1 MQISKI
7 QQPPIFAQKLQI
19 SIKLDFPNRFFYF
32 LQECVQE
39 GVYFGAHMVPS
50 DDHFLKVVSGLQM
63 AWLASVHAFMVWKGT
78 WLLIYKCP
86 LTLAGIA
93 LPIT

>member
-19 SIKLDFPNRFFYF
+19 SIKSDFPNRFFNF

-50 DDHFLKVVSGLQM
+50 DDHFFKVVSGLQM
-63 AWLASVHAFMVWKGT
+63 ACAF
-78 WLLIYKCP
+78 LP
-86 LTLAGIA
+86 L
-93 LPIT
+93 

>member
-19 SIKLDFPNRFFYF
+19 SIKSDFPNRFFNF

-50 DDHFLKVVSGLQM
+50 VEHSFKVVSGSQM
-63 AWLASVHAFMVWKGT
+63 A
-78 WLLIYKCP
+78 
-86 LTLAGIA
+86 
-93 LPIT
+93 

>member
-1 MQISKI
+1 MGFRIYWKI
-7 QQPPIFAQKLQI
+7 L
-19 SIKLDFPNRFFYF
+19 

-63 AWLASVHAFMVWKGT
+63 AW
-78 WLLIYKCP
+78 
-86 LTLAGIA
+86 
-93 LPIT
+93 

>member
-19 SIKLDFPNRFFYF
+19 SIKSDFPNRFFNF

-39 GVYFGAHMVPS
+39 GVYFGAHMVLS
-50 DDHFLKVVSGLQM
+50 DDHFFKVVSGLQM
-63 AWLASVHAFMVWKGT
+63 AWGPSETSLKSQNNFSSGSHVISLGYQISQ
-78 WLLIYKCP
+78 LNS
-86 LTLAGIA
+86 
-93 LPIT
+93 

>member
-19 SIKLDFPNRFFYF
+19 SIKSDFPNRFFNF

-39 GVYFGAHMVPS
+39 GVYFDAHMVPS
-50 DDHFLKVVSGLQM
+50 VEHFFKVVSGSQM
-63 AWLASVHAFMVWKGT
+63 AWAPDTKQMFQNVSAIIKTCSRCHMK
-78 WLLIYKCP
+78 
-86 LTLAGIA
+86 LT
-93 LPIT
+93 